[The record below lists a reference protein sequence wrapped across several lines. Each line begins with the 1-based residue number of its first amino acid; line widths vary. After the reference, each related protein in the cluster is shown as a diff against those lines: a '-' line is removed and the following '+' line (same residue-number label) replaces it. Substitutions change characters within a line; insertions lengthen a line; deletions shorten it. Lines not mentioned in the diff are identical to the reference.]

1 MFNKTSSIEFLKYGE
16 VYTNYT
22 RERNSYTSNYTLT
35 IQNDSLIYFYYASND
50 VYIQVTSGI
59 CMLVVTDDLNSDAFD
74 EFVIHRIVKI
84 NKGVYFNFVTLGNQ
98 AKVSMAFPADT
109 VVQNKF
115 FEKAYTYERI
125 KPRIRIDELLAYYY
139 SVRGPNYRSIP
150 EDDYHWEFTIV
161 DNGCVHTSVDGE
173 EYVINA
179 NEMMI
184 YGPGQYHVQKT
195 ENETASYLTIMIDM
209 NLDEKYASQL
219 INRVFSIDRESRS
232 SVESFVRYNDSHSD
246 FGQDLM
252 ILALEGIIINLLKGD
267 ETPPHKIASTPMQQ
281 KFENELLNEILLYIN
296 ENIYTSFNV
305 EELCQHFAISR
316 SSLQSLF
323 RNNLGIA
330 PKEYISNLKLEKSK
344 LLIKDSKYTI
354 SDIASMLGFSSI
366 HYFSRKFKQEYGIN
380 PTDYANKMLK

>member
-22 RERNSYTSNYTLT
+22 RERNTYTNNYTLT
-35 IQNDSLIYFYYASND
+35 IQNDSLIYFYYASDD
-50 VYIQVTSGI
+50 VYLQVTSGL
-59 CMLVVTDDLNSDAFD
+59 CMLVVTDNLNAEHFD

-84 NKGVYFNFVTLGNQ
+84 NKGVYFNFVALGNE
-98 AKVSMAFPADT
+98 AKVAMAFPANT

-115 FEKAYTYERI
+115 FKNPYSYERI
-125 KPRIRIDELLAYYY
+125 KPKLRIDELLAYYY
-139 SVRGPNYRSIP
+139 CVRGANYVSIP
-150 EDDYHWEFTIV
+150 ESDYHWEFTIV
-161 DNGCVHTSVDGE
+161 DNGVIRTTVDE
-173 EYVINA
+173 KDYLIHA
-179 NEMMI
+179 NELMI
-184 YGPGQYHVQKT
+184 YGPGQHHQQRT
-195 ENETASYLTIMIDM
+195 DDGSASYLTIVIDM
-209 NLDEKYASQL
+209 NLDKRYGTQL
-219 INRVFSIDRESRS
+219 LNRVFTIDRDSRFFI
-232 SVESFVRYNDSHSD
+232 ESFVRSNDSHSD
-246 FGQDLM
+246 FGHDLM
-252 ILALEGIIINLLKGD
+252 ILALETILINLLKGD
-267 ETPPHKIASTPMQQ
+267 EVTPHKVTSTPMQQ
-281 KFENELLNEILLYIN
+281 KFESELLNEIMLYIN

-323 RNNLGIA
+323 RNNIGVA

-344 LLIKDSKYTI
+344 VLIKDSKYTI